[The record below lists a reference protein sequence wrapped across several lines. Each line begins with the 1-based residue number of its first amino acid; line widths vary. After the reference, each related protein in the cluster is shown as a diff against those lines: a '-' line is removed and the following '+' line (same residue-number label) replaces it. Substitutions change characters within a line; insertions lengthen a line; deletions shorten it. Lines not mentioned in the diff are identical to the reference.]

1 MAKNNKSMHQA
12 RINKNDEFYT
22 RLEDI
27 EDEISMHE
35 DYVRQFEGKTVL
47 CNCDDPEWSNF
58 FLFFRLHFKQ
68 LKLKK
73 VIFTHYEMNGFPS
86 YKLEWDG
93 SYIGY
98 DTLNLIKTPLKGNGD
113 FRSPECVAL
122 LDECD
127 VVVTNPPFSLLREF
141 IGLIIDHKK
150 DFVII
155 GNMNVATTRDVFPL
169 MKEGKM
175 FFGYGFN
182 LSMIFKTPYENNLE
196 ANQKFVAS
204 KGLNPKDGYLKVPGI
219 AWFTTF
225 KLDKYNEELPLCCQY
240 EGHEDEYPKYDNYD
254 AIEVNQI
261 RRIPRDYFGVM
272 GVFGPSFLARFNK
285 EQFEVLGCSQRGCHD
300 DFPDTKKYNDYLEYK
315 KDGTK
320 TGSTGNKT
328 NENPNVVRNDGIH
341 NYFMNKDGRTI
352 QSLNARIFIRR
363 KK

>member
-1 MAKNNKSMHQA
+1 MAKNNKAMQA
-12 RINKNDEFYT
+12 AKTNKNDEWYT

-35 DYVRQFEGKTVL
+35 DYVLQFEGKTVL

-73 VIFTHYEMNGFPS
+73 VIFTHYEMNGSPS

-150 DFVII
+150 DMVII
-155 GNMNVATTRDVFPL
+155 ANEMQCTSKEIFPL
-169 MKEGKM
+169 FQSGKLN
-175 FFGYGFN
+175 FGYNHVKEF
-182 LSMIFKTPYENNLE
+182 
-196 ANQKFVAS
+196 
-204 KGLNPKDGYLKVPGI
+204 KVPDGTFKKI
-219 AWFTTF
+219 GTVAWFTTF

-272 GVFGPSFLARFNK
+272 GVYGPSFLTQYNR
-285 EQFEVLGCSQRGCHD
+285 EQFEVLGCTTSDNVPFRII
-300 DFPDTKKYNDYLEYK
+300 KEYK
-315 KDGTK
+315 KLGYQFYK
-320 TGSTGNKT
+320 
-328 NENPNVVRNDGIH
+328 NDGVSESGSGALRDKMSPKISGKGTGDFSVGPNGEILH
-341 NYFMNKDGRTI
+341 GVN
-352 QSLNARIFIRR
+352 SRIFIRR

>member
-1 MAKNNKSMHQA
+1 MAKNNKSLHKA
-12 RINKNDEFYT
+12 YINKNDEWYT
-22 RLEDI
+22 KLESI

-35 DYVRQFEGKTVL
+35 DYVRQFEGKKVL

-73 VIFTHYEMNGFPS
+73 VIFTHYEMNGSPS

-150 DFVII
+150 DMVII
-155 GNMNVATTRDVFPL
+155 ANEMQCTSKEIFPL
-169 MKEGKM
+169 FQSGKLN
-175 FFGYGFN
+175 FGYNHVKEF
-182 LSMIFKTPYENNLE
+182 
-196 ANQKFVAS
+196 
-204 KGLNPKDGYLKVPGI
+204 KVPDGTFKKI
-219 AWFTTF
+219 GTVAWFTTF

-272 GVFGPSFLARFNK
+272 GVYGPSFLAQYNR
-285 EQFEVLGCSQRGCHD
+285 EQFEVLGCTTSDNVPFRII
-300 DFPDTKKYNDYLEYK
+300 KEYK
-315 KDGTK
+315 KLGYQFYK
-320 TGSTGNKT
+320 
-328 NENPNVVRNDGIH
+328 NDGVSESGSGALRDKMSPKISGKGTSDFSVGPNGEMLH
-341 NYFMNKDGRTI
+341 GINSRV
-352 QSLNARIFIRR
+352 FIRR

>member
-1 MAKNNKSMHQA
+1 MAKNNKSMQA
-12 RINKNDEFYT
+12 AKVNKNDEWYT

-73 VIFTHYEMNGFPS
+73 VIFTHYEMDGSPS
-86 YKLEWDG
+86 YKLEWSGD
-93 SYIGY
+93 YLGY
-98 DTLNLIKTPLKGNGD
+98 DTLNLIKTPLEGNGD

-122 LDECD
+122 LDEAD
-127 VVVTNPPFSLLREF
+127 IVVTNPPFSLFREY
-141 IGLIIDHKK
+141 IGLLLEHKK

-155 GNMNVATTRDVFPL
+155 GNKNSVT
-169 MKEGKM
+169 MKEIFPKFQDGTLSL
-175 FFGYGFN
+175 GY
-182 LSMIFKTPYENNLE
+182 T
-196 ANQKFVAS
+196 
-204 KGLNPKDGYLKVPGI
+204 VPQN
-219 AWFTTF
+219 FTTPTGEVTKQVNGLCVWYTTL
-225 KLDKYNEELPLCCQY
+225 KLDKYNEEIPLGAQY

-272 GVFGPSFLARFNK
+272 GVFGPSFFAKFNK
-285 EQFEVLGCSQRGCHD
+285 EQFEVVGLAASHGKVPRNIPNECGCING
-300 DFPDTKKYNDYLEYK
+300 KW
-315 KDGTK
+315 
-320 TGSTGNKT
+320 
-328 NENPNVVRNDGIH
+328 V
-341 NYFMNKDGRTI
+341 
-352 QSLNARIFIRR
+352 NARIFIRR

>member
-1 MAKNNKSMHQA
+1 MAKNNKAMQA
-12 RINKNDEFYT
+12 AKTNKNDEWYT

-73 VIFTHYEMNGFPS
+73 VIFTHYEMNGSPS
-86 YKLEWDG
+86 YKLEWNGD
-93 SYIGY
+93 YLGY
-98 DTLNLIKTPLKGNGD
+98 DTLNLIKTPLEGNGD

-150 DFVII
+150 DMVII
-155 GNMNVATTRDVFPL
+155 ANEVQCTSKEIFPL
-169 MKEGKM
+169 FQSGKLN
-175 FFGYGFN
+175 FGYNHVKEF
-182 LSMIFKTPYENNLE
+182 
-196 ANQKFVAS
+196 
-204 KGLNPKDGYLKVPGI
+204 KVPDGTFKKI
-219 AWFTTF
+219 GTVAWFTTF

-272 GVFGPSFLARFNK
+272 GVYGPSFLAQYNE
-285 EQFEVLGCSQRGCHD
+285 EQFEVIGRSEDFAQPITINQKVKKNPGRFYIQGQRKC
-300 DFPDTKKYNDYLEYK
+300 E
-315 KDGTK
+315 
-320 TGSTGNKT
+320 
-328 NENPNVVRNDGIH
+328 
-341 NYFMNKDGRTI
+341 
-352 QSLNARIFIRR
+352 RILIRR

>member
-1 MAKNNKSMHQA
+1 MAKNNKSMQA
-12 RINKNDEFYT
+12 AKVSKNDEFYT
-22 RLEDI
+22 RIEDI

-73 VIFTHYEMNGFPS
+73 VIFTHYEMNGSPS

-98 DTLNLIKTPLKGNGD
+98 DTLNLVKTQLEGNGD

-150 DFVII
+150 DMVII
-155 GNMNVATTRDVFPL
+155 ANEVQCTSKEIFPL
-169 MKEGKM
+169 FQSGKLN
-175 FFGYGFN
+175 FGYNHVKEFR
-182 LSMIFKTPYENNLE
+182 TP
-196 ANQKFVAS
+196 
-204 KGLNPKDGYLKVPGI
+204 DGTKKLGTV

-225 KLDKYNEELPLCCQY
+225 NLDKYNEELPLCCQY

-272 GVFGPSFLARFNK
+272 GVYGPSFLAQYNR
-285 EQFEVLGCSQRGCHD
+285 EQFEVLGCTTSDNVPFRII
-300 DFPDTKKYNDYLEYK
+300 KEYK
-315 KDGTK
+315 KLGYQFYK
-320 TGSTGNKT
+320 
-328 NENPNVVRNDGIH
+328 NDGVSESGSGALRDKMSPKISGKGTSDFSVSPNGEILH
-341 NYFMNKDGRTI
+341 GVN
-352 QSLNARIFIRR
+352 SRIFIRR

>member
-1 MAKNNKSMHQA
+1 MAKNNKSMQA
-12 RINKNDEFYT
+12 AKVNKNDEFYT
-22 RLEDI
+22 RIEDI

-73 VIFTHYEMNGFPS
+73 VIFTHYEMNGSPS

-98 DTLNLIKTPLKGNGD
+98 DTLNLVKTPLKGNGD

-127 VVVTNPPFSLLREF
+127 VVVTNPPFSLFREF
-141 IGLIIDHKK
+141 VGLLVEHKK

-155 GNMNVATTRDVFPL
+155 GNKNAVVTKEIFPKFQDGTFSVGYTT
-169 MKEGKM
+169 
-175 FFGYGFN
+175 
-182 LSMIFKTPYENNLE
+182 
-196 ANQKFVAS
+196 
-204 KGLNPKDGYLKVPGI
+204 PKDFILPTDAPETNVNGLCK
-219 AWFTTF
+219 WFTTF

-254 AIEVNQI
+254 AIEVNSP
-261 RRIPRDYFGVM
+261 RRIPRDYWGIM
-272 GVFGPSFLARFNK
+272 GVAVGIFDKLNQD
-285 EQFEVLGCSQRGCHD
+285 QFEIIWQGSGNTRKCCPSEKLKELGYTPLKEDRGGCGVINGER
-300 DFPDTKKYNDYLEYK
+300 KY
-315 KDGTK
+315 T
-320 TGSTGNKT
+320 
-328 NENPNVVRNDGIH
+328 
-341 NYFMNKDGRTI
+341 
-352 QSLNARIFIRR
+352 RIFIRR

>member
-73 VIFTHYEMNGFPS
+73 VIFTHYEMNGSPS

-150 DFVII
+150 DMVII
-155 GNMNVATTRDVFPL
+155 ANEVQCTSKEIFPL
-169 MKEGKM
+169 FQSGKLN
-175 FFGYGFN
+175 FGYNHVKEFR
-182 LSMIFKTPYENNLE
+182 TP
-196 ANQKFVAS
+196 
-204 KGLNPKDGYLKVPGI
+204 DGTTKKLGTV

-272 GVFGPSFLARFNK
+272 GVYGPSFFERFNK
-285 EQFEVLGCSQRGCHD
+285 EQFEVIGVVNADTADELGIGKIGEAWLKC
-300 DFPDTKKYNDYLEYK
+300 YK
-315 KDGTK
+315 ENGGTGHITANMK
-320 TGSTGNKT
+320 NLVIYEKGKAKM
-328 NENPNVVRNDGIH
+328 P
-341 NYFMNKDGRTI
+341 
-352 QSLNARIFIRR
+352 NARILIRR

>member
-1 MAKNNKSMHQA
+1 MAKNNKAMQA
-12 RINKNDEFYT
+12 AKINKNDEWYT

-73 VIFTHYEMNGFPS
+73 VIFTHYEVDGSPS

-141 IGLIIDHKK
+141 IGLIIGHKK
-150 DFVII
+150 DMVII
-155 GNMNVATTRDVFPL
+155 ANEMQCTSKEIFPL
-169 MKEGKM
+169 FQSGKLN
-175 FFGYGFN
+175 FGYNHVKEF
-182 LSMIFKTPYENNLE
+182 
-196 ANQKFVAS
+196 
-204 KGLNPKDGYLKVPGI
+204 KVPDGTFKKI
-219 AWFTTF
+219 GTVAWFTTF

-272 GVFGPSFLARFNK
+272 GVYGPSFLAQYNK
-285 EQFEVLGCSQRGCHD
+285 EQFEVIGRSEDFAQPIIINQKVKKNPGRFYIQGQRKC
-300 DFPDTKKYNDYLEYK
+300 E
-315 KDGTK
+315 
-320 TGSTGNKT
+320 
-328 NENPNVVRNDGIH
+328 
-341 NYFMNKDGRTI
+341 
-352 QSLNARIFIRR
+352 RILIRR

>member
-1 MAKNNKSMHQA
+1 MAKNNKSMQA
-12 RINKNDEFYT
+12 AKVNKNDEFYT
-22 RLEDI
+22 RIEDI

-73 VIFTHYEMNGFPS
+73 VIFTHYEMNGSPS

-98 DTLNLIKTPLKGNGD
+98 DTLNLIKTPLEGNGD

-150 DFVII
+150 DMVII
-155 GNMNVATTRDVFPL
+155 ANEVQCTSKEIFPL
-169 MKEGKM
+169 FQSSKLN
-175 FFGYGFN
+175 FGYNHVKEFR
-182 LSMIFKTPYENNLE
+182 TP
-196 ANQKFVAS
+196 
-204 KGLNPKDGYLKVPGI
+204 DGTKKLGTV

-240 EGHEDEYPKYDNYD
+240 EGHESEYPKYDNYD

-272 GVFGPSFLARFNK
+272 GVYGPSFLAQYNR
-285 EQFEVLGCSQRGCHD
+285 EQFEVLGCTTSDNVPFRII
-300 DFPDTKKYNDYLEYK
+300 KEYK
-315 KDGTK
+315 KLGYQFYK
-320 TGSTGNKT
+320 
-328 NENPNVVRNDGIH
+328 NDGVSESGSGALRDKMSPKISGKGTSDFSVSPNGEILH
-341 NYFMNKDGRTI
+341 GVN
-352 QSLNARIFIRR
+352 SRIFIRR

>member
-1 MAKNNKSMHQA
+1 MAKSNKSMQA
-12 RINKNDEFYT
+12 AKVNKNDEFYT

-27 EDEISMHE
+27 EEEISMHE

-73 VIFTHYEMNGFPS
+73 VIFTHYEIDGSPS
-86 YKLEWDG
+86 YKLEWSGD
-93 SYIGY
+93 YLGY
-98 DTLNLIKTPLKGNGD
+98 DTLNLIKTPLEGNGD

-150 DFVII
+150 DMVII
-155 GNMNVATTRDVFPL
+155 ANEVQCTSKEIFPL
-169 MKEGKM
+169 FQSGKLN
-175 FFGYGFN
+175 FGYN
-182 LSMIFKTPYENNLE
+182 HVKEFKIP
-196 ANQKFVAS
+196 
-204 KGLNPKDGYLKVPGI
+204 DGTTKKLGTV

-225 KLDKYNEELPLCCQY
+225 KLDKYNEELPLCGQY

-261 RRIPRDYFGVM
+261 RRIPRDYDGIM
-272 GVFGPSFLARFNK
+272 GVYGPSFFNSFNK
-285 EQFEVLGCSQRGCHD
+285 EQFEILGCTTSDNVSFRII
-300 DFPDTKKYNDYLEYK
+300 KEYK
-315 KDGTK
+315 KLGYHFYK
-320 TGSTGNKT
+320 
-328 NENPNVVRNDGIH
+328 NDGVSESGSGALRDKMSPKIKGKGTSDFAIGPNGEVLH
-341 NYFMNKDGRTI
+341 GVN
-352 QSLNARIFIRR
+352 SRIFIRR
-363 KK
+363 KKQ

>member
-1 MAKNNKSMHQA
+1 MAKNNKAMQA
-12 RINKNDEFYT
+12 AKTNKNDEWYT

-73 VIFTHYEMNGFPS
+73 VIFTHYEMNGSPS

-98 DTLNLIKTPLKGNGD
+98 DTLNLIKTPLEGNGD

-150 DFVII
+150 DMVII
-155 GNMNVATTRDVFPL
+155 ANEMQCTSKEIFPL
-169 MKEGKM
+169 FQSGKLN
-175 FFGYGFN
+175 FGYNHVKEF
-182 LSMIFKTPYENNLE
+182 
-196 ANQKFVAS
+196 
-204 KGLNPKDGYLKVPGI
+204 KVPDGTFKKI
-219 AWFTTF
+219 GTVAWFTTF

-272 GVFGPSFLARFNK
+272 GVYGPSFLAQYNK
-285 EQFEVLGCSQRGCHD
+285 EQFEVIGRSEDFAQPIIINQKVKKNPGRFYIQGQRKC
-300 DFPDTKKYNDYLEYK
+300 E
-315 KDGTK
+315 
-320 TGSTGNKT
+320 
-328 NENPNVVRNDGIH
+328 
-341 NYFMNKDGRTI
+341 
-352 QSLNARIFIRR
+352 RILIRR

>member
-1 MAKNNKSMHQA
+1 MAKSNKSMQA
-12 RINKNDEFYT
+12 AKANKNDEFYT

-27 EDEISMHE
+27 EEEISMHE

-73 VIFTHYEMNGFPS
+73 VIFTHYEMDGSPS
-86 YKLEWDG
+86 YKLEWSGD
-93 SYIGY
+93 YLGY
-98 DTLNLIKTPLKGNGD
+98 DTLNLIKTPLEGNGD

-155 GNMNVATTRDVFPL
+155 GNMNACTNKDIFPL
-169 MKEGKM
+169 MKEGKIKA
-175 FFGYGFN
+175 GYSFN
-182 LSMIFKTPYENNLE
+182 ATLTFSVPESYRYDEKETKRI
-196 ANQKFVAS
+196 A
-204 KGLNPKDGYLKVPGI
+204 DGKRYGRVPGI
-219 AWFTTF
+219 GWYTTF
-225 KLDKYNEELPLCCQY
+225 ELDKYNEELPLCGQY

-261 RRIPRDYFGVM
+261 RRIPRDYDGVM
-272 GVFGPSFLARFNK
+272 GVFGPTFFAKFNK
-285 EQFEVLGCSQRGCHD
+285 EQFEIIGRSE
-300 DFPDTKKYNDYLEYK
+300 DFAEPIIINQKTKK
-315 KDGTK
+315 
-320 TGSTGNKT
+320 
-328 NENPNVVRNDGIH
+328 NP
-341 NYFMNKDGRTI
+341 GRFYI
-352 QSLNARIFIRR
+352 QGQRKCERILIRR
-363 KK
+363 KNKEENGNS

>member
-73 VIFTHYEMNGFPS
+73 VIFTHYEANGSPS

-127 VVVTNPPFSLLREF
+127 VVVTNPPFSLFREF
-141 IGLIIDHKK
+141 VGLLVEHKK

-155 GNMNVATTRDVFPL
+155 GNKNSVT
-169 MKEGKM
+169 MKEIFPKFQDGT
-175 FFGYGFN
+175 FALGYT
-182 LSMIFKTPYENNLE
+182 TPHDFIL
-196 ANQKFVAS
+196 
-204 KGLNPKDGYLKVPGI
+204 PKDAPKTNVNGLCKWY
-219 AWFTTF
+219 TTF

-254 AIEVNQI
+254 AIEVNSPK
-261 RRIPRDYFGVM
+261 RIPRDYWGVM
-272 GVFGPSFLARFNK
+272 GVFGPTFFASFNK

-300 DFPDTKKYNDYLEYK
+300 GFPDTKKYNDYLEYK

-328 NENPNVVRNDGIH
+328 NENPNVVRNDGVH

>member
-1 MAKNNKSMHQA
+1 MAKNNKSMIEA

-73 VIFTHYEMNGFPS
+73 VIFTHYEADGSPS

-127 VVVTNPPFSLLREF
+127 VVVTNPPFSLFREF
-141 IGLIIDHKK
+141 VGLLVEHKK

-155 GNMNVATTRDVFPL
+155 GNMNSCTTKDIFPL
-169 MKEGKM
+169 MKEGKIKA
-175 FFGYGFN
+175 GYSFN
-182 LSMIFKTPYENNLE
+182 ATLTFSVPESYRYDEKETKRI
-196 ANQKFVAS
+196 A
-204 KGLNPKDGYLKVPGI
+204 DGKRYGKVPGI
-219 AWFTTF
+219 GWYTTF
-225 KLDKYNEELPLCCQY
+225 ELDKYNEELPLCCQY

-261 RRIPRDYFGVM
+261 RRIPRDYWGVM
-272 GVFGPSFLARFNK
+272 GVFGPTFFARFNK
-285 EQFEVLGCSQRGCHD
+285 EQFEVVGCSLFDCK
-300 DFPDTKKYNDYLEYK
+300 PIKNCIPKTDTYAQGGLACYLTE
-315 KDGTK
+315 
-320 TGSTGNKT
+320 
-328 NENPNVVRNDGIH
+328 NETHHRRLNV
-341 NYFMNKDGRTI
+341 
-352 QSLNARIFIRR
+352 RIFIKR

>member
-1 MAKNNKSMHQA
+1 MAKNNKSLHKA
-12 RINKNDEFYT
+12 HINKNDEWYT
-22 RLEDI
+22 KLESI

-73 VIFTHYEMNGFPS
+73 VIFTHYEMNGSPS

-150 DFVII
+150 DMVII
-155 GNMNVATTRDVFPL
+155 ANEMQCTSKEIFPL
-169 MKEGKM
+169 FQSGKLN
-175 FFGYGFN
+175 FGYNHVKEF
-182 LSMIFKTPYENNLE
+182 
-196 ANQKFVAS
+196 
-204 KGLNPKDGYLKVPGI
+204 KVPDGTFKKI
-219 AWFTTF
+219 GTVAWFTTF

-272 GVFGPSFLARFNK
+272 GVYGPSFFDCFNK
-285 EQFEVLGCSQRGCHD
+285 EQFEVVGVVNADTADELGIGKIGEAWLKC
-300 DFPDTKKYNDYLEYK
+300 YK
-315 KDGTK
+315 ENGGTGHVTANMK
-320 TGSTGNKT
+320 NLVIYEKGKAKM
-328 NENPNVVRNDGIH
+328 P
-341 NYFMNKDGRTI
+341 
-352 QSLNARIFIRR
+352 NARILIRR

>member
-1 MAKNNKSMHQA
+1 MAKNNKSMQA
-12 RINKNDEFYT
+12 AKVNKNDEFYT

-73 VIFTHYEMNGFPS
+73 VIFTHYEMNGSPS

-127 VVVTNPPFSLLREF
+127 IVVTNPPFSLFREF
-141 IGLIIDHKK
+141 VGLLVEHKK

-155 GNMNVATTRDVFPL
+155 GNMNSCTTKDIFPL
-169 MKEGKM
+169 MKEGKIKA
-175 FFGYGFN
+175 GYSFN
-182 LSMIFKTPYENNLE
+182 ATLTFSVPESYRYDEKETKRI
-196 ANQKFVAS
+196 A
-204 KGLNPKDGYLKVPGI
+204 DGKRYGKVPGI
-219 AWFTTF
+219 GWYTTF
-225 KLDKYNEELPLCCQY
+225 ELDKYNEELPLCCQY
-240 EGHEDEYPKYDNYD
+240 EGQEDE
-254 AIEVNQI
+254 
-261 RRIPRDYFGVM
+261 
-272 GVFGPSFLARFNK
+272 
-285 EQFEVLGCSQRGCHD
+285 
-300 DFPDTKKYNDYLEYK
+300 
-315 KDGTK
+315 
-320 TGSTGNKT
+320 
-328 NENPNVVRNDGIH
+328 
-341 NYFMNKDGRTI
+341 
-352 QSLNARIFIRR
+352 
-363 KK
+363 

>member
-68 LKLKK
+68 SKLKK
-73 VIFTHYEMNGFPS
+73 VIFTHYEMNGSPS
-86 YKLEWDG
+86 YKLEWNGD
-93 SYIGY
+93 YLGY
-98 DTLNLIKTPLKGNGD
+98 DTLNLIKTPLEGNGD

-127 VVVTNPPFSLLREF
+127 VVVTNPPFSLFREF
-141 IGLIIDHKK
+141 VGLLVEHKK

-155 GNMNVATTRDVFPL
+155 GNMNACTTKDIFPL
-169 MKEGKM
+169 MKEGKIKA
-175 FFGYGFN
+175 GYSFN
-182 LSMIFKTPYENNLE
+182 ATLTFSVPESYRYDEKETKRI
-196 ANQKFVAS
+196 A
-204 KGLNPKDGYLKVPGI
+204 DGKRYGKVPGI
-219 AWFTTF
+219 GWYTTF
-225 KLDKYNEELPLCCQY
+225 ELDKYNEELPLCCQY

-261 RRIPRDYFGVM
+261 RRIPRDYWGIM
-272 GVFGPSFLARFNK
+272 GVFGPSFFNSFNK
-285 EQFEVLGCSQRGCHD
+285 EQFEIVGRGGDIEWAKDNIGIFTPPCEELIN
-300 DFPDTKKYNDYLEYK
+300 KYK
-315 KDGTK
+315 KA
-320 TGSTGNKT
+320 NKT
-328 NENPNVVRNDGIH
+328 WRIQNPYLVKDENAI
-341 NYFMNKDGRTI
+341 T
-352 QSLNARIFIRR
+352 LNSRIFIRR
-363 KK
+363 LK